1 MNYMSRTISFILFLV
16 IYIYSFASVEDKIKT
31 INPINPGALKVG
43 EELTYIV
50 RYTFIPIGEIKLKIL
65 RKYSKDSRTVYET
78 KANIDS
84 YEGLPFVDLHSVY
97 TSHVTDKFYSEFFF
111 ALDKYSYGWTFTKYD
126 FDYKNGYVVAQR
138 GFRDGWKVHF
148 HDTVY
153 IYEPIQDGLSI
164 YYYARGFARQEKSY
178 DIITYINEHMSTTK
192 INFYK
197 KTYPIKID
205 AVDYDIDCV
214 RLDGVLGYTGIFGL
228 SGNYEGYFTNDEAC
242 IPVKATLKVIIGNIN
257 IELKSWKRDGWK
269 PPRKS

>member
-1 MNYMSRTISFILFLV
+1 MKNILIIISLLFKV
-16 IYIYSFASVEDKIKT
+16 FVFAQIEDKIQNL
-31 INPINPGALKVG
+31 NPVNSNALKVG

-65 RKYSKDSRTVYET
+65 RKYKKDGRTVFET

-84 YEGLPFVDLHSVY
+84 YEGLPFVDLHSIY

-111 ALDKYSYGWTFTKYD
+111 ALDKHSYGWTFTKYD

-138 GFRDGWKVHF
+138 GFRDGWQVHF
-148 HDTVY
+148 HDTVK
-153 IYEPIQDGLSI
+153 INQPIQDGLSI
-164 YYYARGFARQEKSY
+164 YYFARGFARQQKSF
-178 DIITYINEHMSTTK
+178 DILTYINENMSTTK

-197 KTYPIKID
+197 QTQPIKID
-205 AVDYDIDCV
+205 AVDYEIDCV

-269 PPRKS
+269 PPKRS

>member
-1 MNYMSRTISFILFLV
+1 MNNFVALVLFLI
-16 IYIYSFASVEDKIKT
+16 IYIYSFESVEDKIKAN
-31 INPINPGALKVG
+31 NPTNPNALKVG

-50 RYTFIPIGEIKLKIL
+50 RYAFIPIGEIKLKIL
-65 RKYSKDSRTVYET
+65 RKYSKDGRTVYET

-126 FDYKNGYVVAQR
+126 FDYKKGYLVAQR

-148 HDTVY
+148 HDTVF

-164 YYYARGFARQEKSY
+164 YYYARGFARQEKSFN
-178 DIITYINEHMSTTK
+178 IITYINEHMSTTK

-197 KTYPIKID
+197 KTYPVKID

-242 IPVKATLKVIIGNIN
+242 IPIKATLKVIIGNIN

>member
-1 MNYMSRTISFILFLV
+1 MKNFVALVLFLI
-16 IYIYSFASVEDKIKT
+16 IYIYSFASVEDKIKA
-31 INPINPGALKVG
+31 INPINPNTLKVG
-43 EELTYIV
+43 EELTYVV
-50 RYTFIPIGEIKLKIL
+50 RYTFIPIGEIKLKVL
-65 RKYSKDSRTVYET
+65 RKYSKDGRTVYET

-126 FDYKNGYVVAQR
+126 FDYKKGYVVAQR

-164 YYYARGFARQEKSY
+164 YYYARGFARQEKSF

-197 KTYPIKID
+197 KTYPVKID
-205 AVDYDIDCV
+205 AVDYEINCV